1 MSKKMK
7 LGLIPK
13 IVIGILLG
21 VFIGKFFPDNFI
33 RIFVTFSSIFG
44 NFLGFIIPLLI
55 IGFVTAGIAELGT
68 GAGKLLGIT
77 VGIAYGFTLISGVF
91 AYGVGTTLLPNI
103 ITSDAAKNIATS
115 GESLEH
121 FFTIDMP
128 PIMGI
133 TSALVLAFI
142 LGLGI
147 AATKSDGLK
156 KIAFEF
162 QNIISKT
169 IESVIIPLLPVH
181 IMGIFANMTA
191 SGQVTTIFSVFWKVF
206 VIVIICHYI
215 IIFFQF
221 LIGTGVSKKNVFKC
235 LKFQVPGYLTAL
247 GTQSSAAT
255 IPVNLQCSEKMGI
268 SKSIRDFVIPL
279 CATTHMSGSTIT
291 ISLCAMSVMMLHGM
305 PITFTNFFAFV
316 AMLGVS
322 IVAAPGIPGGAV
334 MASLGALEL
343 ILGFDKPML
352 SLMIAL
358 YVAQDSFGTAC
369 NITGDQAV
377 AMIVD
382 TIKDKLKL

>member
-13 IVIGILLG
+13 IIIGIILG
-21 VFIGKFFPDNFI
+21 VFIGKFFPEGFV

-44 NFLGFIIPLLI
+44 NFLGFIVPLLI
-55 IGFVTAGIAELGT
+55 LGFVTAGIAELGT

-121 FFTIDMP
+121 FFTIEMP
-128 PIMGI
+128 PVMGI
-133 TSALVLAFI
+133 TSALVLSFI

-147 AATKSDGLK
+147 AATKSEGLK

-169 IESVIIPLLPVH
+169 IESVIIPLLPIH

-191 SGQVTTIFSVFWKVF
+191 SGQVSTIFSVFWKVF
-206 VIVIICHYI
+206 LIVIICHYV

-221 LIGTGVSKKNVFKC
+221 LIGAIISKKNVFEC
-235 LKFQVPGYLTAL
+235 LKLQVPGYLTAL

-255 IPVNLQCSEKMGI
+255 IPVNLKCSENMGI
-268 SKSIRDFVIPL
+268 SKGIRDFVIPL

-358 YVAQDSFGTAC
+358 YIAQDSFGTAC
-369 NITGDQAV
+369 NVTGDQAV